1 MDNPIINF
9 DSFDLPFIVESSEQ
23 EDDDRS
29 QEPYEVKEMMESV
42 LPNSVHFLG
51 NIEAEIENW
60 TTWNINDDYYIT
72 PITDENFNWALFRI
86 TWDDNWGNWEWSLD
100 ARLSGF
106 KDDYKAA
113 AKFIIARLYENW
125 NIDLKDKSN
134 RPFLNFIKD
143 I

>member
-113 AKFIIARLYENW
+113 AKFIISRLYEKW

-134 RPFLNFIKD
+134 RPFLDFIKD

>member
-1 MDNPIINF
+1 MKNPIINF
-9 DSFDLPFIVESSEQ
+9 DSFELPFIVESSER

-29 QEPYEVKEMMESV
+29 QEPYEVKEMMESA
-42 LPNSVHFLG
+42 LPNSVRFLG
-51 NIEAEIENW
+51 NLEAEIENW

-72 PITDENFNWALFRI
+72 PITDDNFNWALFRI

-106 KDDYKAA
+106 KGDYKAA

>member
-1 MDNPIINF
+1 MENPIINF
-9 DSFDLPFIVESSEQ
+9 DSFELPFIVESSER

-29 QEPYEVKEMMESV
+29 QEPSEVKEMMESA

-51 NIEAEIENW
+51 NLEAEIENW
-60 TTWNINDDYYIT
+60 TTWNINDDYYIA
-72 PITDENFNWALFRI
+72 PITDDNFNWALFRI

-106 KDDYKAA
+106 EGDYKAA